1 MKRIILS
8 LIKMLSV
15 IIIITSSVL
24 FFMTF
29 FNQSYFT
36 WLWEVYLKSELNHR
50 IESLDNKIESV
61 ISEESKAREL
71 LDKFKLSDKVGEL
84 KDKIKEKSLVK
95 TDEIVNKAF
104 NAWADEMK
112 DISLFWKSLIE
123 EVKSIINNF
132 ILDIRIFLIT
142 NMIWFWIIYLL
153 MFYRKR
159 ADIIRNMFFIIV
171 IIFLVM
177 IFGLF
182 YYIIWQDWV
191 TNIVT
196 NSFIWYWYPILIVIL
211 ILFFIYSFR
220 KTISKEDEKY
230 IEEAKTWKFYWS
242 IKDLKEP
249 TSVKIIKWI
258 YFVIVLLIELI
269 LNILFL
275 PFNV

>member
-1 MKRIILS
+1 MKRVILS
-8 LIKMLSV
+8 LIKMLS
-15 IIIITSSVL
+15 IIIIFISSVL
-24 FFMTF
+24 FLMTF
-29 FNQSYFT
+29 SNQSYFT

-50 IESLDNKIESV
+50 IESLDSGIESV
-61 ISEESKAREL
+61 ISDETKVWKL
-71 LDKFKLSDKVGEL
+71 LDKFKLSDKVDDL
-84 KDKIKEKSLVK
+84 KDKIKEESLVK
-95 TDEIVNKAF
+95 TDEIVNKVF
-104 NAWADEMK
+104 NGWIDEMK
-112 DISLFWKSLIE
+112 DISLFWKSLKE
-123 EVKSIINNF
+123 EVKSIIINF

-142 NMIWFWIIYLL
+142 NIIWFWIIYLL

-159 ADIIRNMFFIIV
+159 VDIIRNMFFVIV

-211 ILFFIYSFR
+211 ILFFIYSFK

-249 TSVKIIKWI
+249 TSVKIIKGI

-269 LNILFL
+269 LNILFI
-275 PFNV
+275 PFNI